1 MNSLV
6 ATRYA
11 AISRSGERVT
21 TVIDKGNCSTEQKE
35 VRARSHMGE
44 VERERRAAAHTAIL
58 LAASD

>member
-11 AISRSGERVT
+11 AISRSGKPVT

-35 VRARSHMGE
+35 VRARSHG
-44 VERERRAAAHTAIL
+44 
-58 LAASD
+58 